1 MGLFFSQHE
10 HVIENKPLALS
21 KFEWAAISIVIPAYY
36 IVIPVEAGIYI
47 FVILEQSE
55 WSGYQYKELFSNP
68 LISLT

>member
-1 MGLFFSQHE
+1 VGLFFSQHE

-55 WSGYQYKELFSNP
+55 
-68 LISLT
+68 